1 METENGRWPM
11 PSHHPKCEDY
21 KQEEFTVLEHDGTR
35 CVMEPH
41 EAASVL
47 KEAEEDEYE
56 EFDYKVSTVMIT
68 RDQFNKLEEFTG
80 F

>member
-1 METENGRWPM
+1 MCNCSTMCRIPDMETEN
-11 PSHHPKCEDY
+11 
-21 KQEEFTVLEHDGTR
+21 DGTR